1 MAVDTE
7 ALVAKTRAA
16 TEPTVVECMAMAVVT
31 EGTHPA
37 SRIRAAGE
45 IDLKSTMSSTK
56 VQ

>member
-1 MAVDTE
+1 VAVDTE

-56 VQ
+56 VK